1 MTHLKFFAQRVFNK
15 SAYEDNETDLFN
27 ILKVKYEK
35 SYMCTNKIKD
45 FIEHKYQYTL
55 SDEEQLYLIIHI
67 ERIVTKST
75 V

>member
-1 MTHLKFFAQRVFNK
+1 MEQ
-15 SAYEDNETDLFN
+15 
-27 ILKVKYEK
+27 
-35 SYMCTNKIKD
+35 
-45 FIEHKYQYTL
+45 KYQYTL

>member
-1 MTHLKFFAQRVFNK
+1 
-15 SAYEDNETDLFN
+15 
-27 ILKVKYEK
+27 
-35 SYMCTNKIKD
+35 MCTNKIKD